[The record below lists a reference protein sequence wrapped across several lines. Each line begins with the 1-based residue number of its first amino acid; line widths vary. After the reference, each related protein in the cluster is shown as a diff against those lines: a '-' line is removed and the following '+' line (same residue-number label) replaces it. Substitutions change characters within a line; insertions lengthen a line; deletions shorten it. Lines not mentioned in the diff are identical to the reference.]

1 MIAFYEQSVAL
12 AVRLNELE
20 ETIALINK
28 LMDILE
34 EIGTEEQIKKYVL
47 SICIIYL
54 SKDDWVS
61 AKNYLENIKKRF
73 DSAPRGFS
81 RIDELLDAYDE
92 KDDDKMKNIIKTYIS
107 YAVDNELLKMMN
119 TIIKSDNWIRETQAA
134 QIESSKKQV
143 SNTADSYHMKQKIPD
158 STENN
163 NNNQASSEQTIPSL
177 TGQQVEEEGEDEFDD
192 LK

>member
-34 EIGTEEQIKKYVL
+34 EIGTEEQIKKYIL

-61 AKNYLENIKKRF
+61 AKNYLESIKKR
-73 DSAPRGFS
+73 
-81 RIDELLDAYDE
+81 
-92 KDDDKMKNIIKTYIS
+92 
-107 YAVDNELLKMMN
+107 
-119 TIIKSDNWIRETQAA
+119 
-134 QIESSKKQV
+134 
-143 SNTADSYHMKQKIPD
+143 
-158 STENN
+158 
-163 NNNQASSEQTIPSL
+163 
-177 TGQQVEEEGEDEFDD
+177 
-192 LK
+192 

>member
-61 AKNYLENIKKRF
+61 AKNYLESIKKR
-73 DSAPRGFS
+73 
-81 RIDELLDAYDE
+81 
-92 KDDDKMKNIIKTYIS
+92 
-107 YAVDNELLKMMN
+107 
-119 TIIKSDNWIRETQAA
+119 
-134 QIESSKKQV
+134 
-143 SNTADSYHMKQKIPD
+143 
-158 STENN
+158 
-163 NNNQASSEQTIPSL
+163 
-177 TGQQVEEEGEDEFDD
+177 
-192 LK
+192 